1 MEPGSA
7 EAVHRK
13 KASSLEKLW
22 MSKGEFALLFSFFL
36 VYIMR
41 VLYTK
46 IKAGRGAVR
55 EHNLGHHPGKHF
67 RSQRNRKGKPPCSLT
82 GSLDMSRGTGRIFWR
97 MFRKLTSSSSPIVP
111 TRLSDPGPSHPK
123 TWRTFT
129 CRFRRWPS
137 RTGPPARSSSTQW
150 PSRWAWARHRDGLL

>member
-1 MEPGSA
+1 MKPIIVPLRRSPKDSLPLLRSEHQEPGMEPGSA

-46 IKAGRGAVR
+46 IKADRG
-55 EHNLGHHPGKHF
+55 G
-67 RSQRNRKGKPPCSLT
+67 C
-82 GSLDMSRGTGRIFWR
+82 
-97 MFRKLTSSSSPIVP
+97 
-111 TRLSDPGPSHPK
+111 
-123 TWRTFT
+123 
-129 CRFRRWPS
+129 
-137 RTGPPARSSSTQW
+137 
-150 PSRWAWARHRDGLL
+150 